1 MSTQASQELTQLSA
15 RDPDTGLVNVV
26 IDTPRGS
33 RNKYRYDEKL
43 GVFRLRKILP
53 LGSSFPYDFGF
64 IPSTRA
70 GDGDP
75 LDVLVLSDE
84 PAFCGCVVPVRLLG
98 VIEAEQTENG
108 KTVRNDRLIGVVET
122 PYNRPEVRSLSEL
135 SLSRLDEIEHFFIS
149 YNEAEGRQ
157 FKPLGRHEPHVAEKL
172 IEEAL
177 RNFKEHA
184 EDRKDQPAAG
194 PRGKSHG
201 RRVAP
206 G

>member
-1 MSTQASQELTQLSA
+1 MVKNAPQTLVQLSP

-33 RNKYRYDEKL
+33 RNKYKYDEKL
-43 GVFRLRKILP
+43 GLFRLSKVLP

-70 GDGDP
+70 EDGDP

-84 PAFCGCVVPVRLLG
+84 AAFCGCVVPVRLLG

-108 KTVRNDRLIGVVET
+108 KTVRNDRLVGAIET
-122 PYNRPEVRSLSEL
+122 PYNRAEVRSLSEL
-135 SLSRLDEIEHFFIS
+135 SLSRLDEIDHFFIS

-157 FKPLGRHEPHVAEKL
+157 FKPLGRHEPTVAEKL
-172 IEEAL
+172 VEDAT
-177 RNFKEHA
+177 RSFKELSEA
-184 EDRKDQPAAG
+184 PREQPASSPQA
-194 PRGKSHG
+194 RSHG
-201 RRVAP
+201 RRVARE
-206 G
+206 